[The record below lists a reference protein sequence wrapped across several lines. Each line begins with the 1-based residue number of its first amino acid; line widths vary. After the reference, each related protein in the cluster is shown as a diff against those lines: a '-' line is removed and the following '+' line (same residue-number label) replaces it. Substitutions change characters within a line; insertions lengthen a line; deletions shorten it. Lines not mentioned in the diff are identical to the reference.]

1 MDKQE
6 FLFEIVSIDTS
17 PICYGIPD
25 REFSE
30 MTYDFDRVF
39 EIANERYAFLKQE
52 LEQGKCLSPAL
63 WVVITELENR
73 TAGNAYM
80 LPDGS
85 CQLETY
91 DWFGE

>member
-1 MDKQE
+1 M
-6 FLFEIVSIDTS
+6 
-17 PICYGIPD
+17 GIPD

-30 MTYDFDRVF
+30 MTYDFDRAF